1 MYTRV
6 KTDAEIAFMRE
17 SGRQTALI
25 LQALVDQIDVGMTTK
40 EVADIVRAELK
51 AIPDHGKH
59 AFFGY
64 EGFPEVICISV
75 NDEVVHGIPSQHR
88 VLEEGDVVG
97 LDYGVNYRG
106 MITDAAR
113 TVIVGKADPAD
124 VKMQKTTLE
133 ALDAGIFM
141 VRDKCKVGDIAHAI
155 EQVLERGGYGVV
167 RDMVGHGVGHQ
178 VHEEPNIP
186 NYGPAGKGPTLEA
199 GMTIAIEPMS
209 TRGGWRVKMEP
220 DGWTIKTADGSRSAH
235 FEDTVLITKDG
246 AEILT
251 RL

>member
-40 EVADIVRAELK
+40 DVADIVRAELK

-106 MITDAAR
+106 MITDA
-113 TVIVGKADPAD
+113 
-124 VKMQKTTLE
+124 
-133 ALDAGIFM
+133 DAGGFFDVVCLLNQERRTIEFC
-141 VRDKCKVGDIAHAI
+141 RDG
-155 EQVLERGGYGVV
+155 
-167 RDMVGHGVGHQ
+167 
-178 VHEEPNIP
+178 
-186 NYGPAGKGPTLEA
+186 GKG
-199 GMTIAIEPMS
+199 IARLNEI
-209 TRGGWRVKMEP
+209 VNL
-220 DGWTIKTADGSRSAH
+220 AFH
-235 FEDTVLITKDG
+235 G
-246 AEILT
+246 AW
-251 RL
+251 